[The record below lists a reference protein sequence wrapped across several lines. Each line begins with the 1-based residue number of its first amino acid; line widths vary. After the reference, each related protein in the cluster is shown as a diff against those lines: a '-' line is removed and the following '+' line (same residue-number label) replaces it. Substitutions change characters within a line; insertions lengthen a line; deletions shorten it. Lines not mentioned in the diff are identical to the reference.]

1 MHTNPILI
9 TFCSILYYK
18 DLDEYLHR
26 FRAERRTLM
35 KTEKFFLTDELVVM
49 KTFGGRRLSLRGETK
64 RYNRLVVNRWHLWL
78 RLSLNREIT
87 YMRRNNLICKRE
99 DSQTSFSMIA
109 RIKSKVR
116 NLSIKK
122 KNESVICV

>member
-1 MHTNPILI
+1 VHTNPILI

-26 FRAERRTLM
+26 FRTERRTLM
-35 KTEKFFLTDELVVM
+35 KTDASFLADELVVM
-49 KTFGGRRLSLRGETK
+49 KNFGGRRLSLRDETK
-64 RYNRLVVNRWHLWL
+64 KYNRLVVNRWHLWL

-87 YMRRNNLICKRE
+87 YMRRNNLKCKRE
-99 DSQTSFSMIA
+99 DSRTSVSLIA
-109 RIKSKVR
+109 RIKSKVQS
-116 NLSIKK
+116 LSIKK